1 MTLTLKDFIHLFQWL
16 FVFLVIFGL
25 GKVLWFCLTKVSGK
39 NQSYTNL
46 YWFCKNLQI
55 GTKSGEKTKLARYP
69 ETRNFKKLQNIQN
82 WEKINLECKKVFY
95 CIFKSVLCKSLIVL
109 IVTLLYCILHVY
121 VELCTNRAFGSVK
134 RYLTLP
140 GT

>member
-1 MTLTLKDFIHLFQWL
+1 MTLTLKDFIHQVLFQWL
-16 FVFLVIFGL
+16 FVFLAIFGL
-25 GKVLWFCLTKVSGK
+25 GKVLWFCLTKVLGK

-46 YWFCKNLQI
+46 YWFCKNLQV
-55 GTKSGEKTKLARYP
+55 GTESGEKTKIPRKP
-69 ETRNFKKLQNIQN
+69 EISRNY
-82 WEKINLECKKVFY
+82 KIFR
-95 CIFKSVLCKSLIVL
+95 
-109 IVTLLYCILHVY
+109 ILHVY